1 MKVWLIFPA
10 LVFFSP
16 WGIGQDLQPDDSNA
30 LLNVSVIDYLKKP
43 MSGEKISFTSKVN
56 HKLFSGTTDS
66 LGKFHLLI
74 PKNADYDVKYV
85 QFTSEA
91 VYDNTLTIP
100 KGEDQLLTFNYTIRV
115 QLPEKYTL
123 NNVFFDFNKA
133 TITGESYKELN
144 QLTAFMKAQKTMV
157 IEIAGYTDN
166 IGTEEANLKLSQERA
181 DAIRDYLLKHGVH
194 ARKITAKGYGSSDP
208 VATNET
214 PEGRK
219 LNRRTE
225 IHIVKS

>member
-1 MKVWLIFPA
+1 MKVWLIIPA
-10 LVFFSP
+10 LLFFSQL
-16 WGIGQDLQPDDSNA
+16 GISQGLQPDDSNA

-43 MSGEKISFTSKVN
+43 MSGEKILFTSKVN
-56 HKLFSGTTDS
+56 HKIFSGITDS
-66 LGKFHLLI
+66 IGKFHLLI

-91 VYDNTLTIP
+91 AYDNILTIP
-100 KGEDQLLTFNYTIRV
+100 KGEDQLLTFNYTVRV

-133 TITGESYKELN
+133 TITPESYKELN
-144 QLTAFMKAQKTMV
+144 QLTSFMKAQKTMV

-166 IGTEEANLKLSQERA
+166 VGTEEANLKLSQERA

-194 ARKITAKGYGSSDP
+194 NKKIIAKGYGSADAVS
-208 VATNET
+208 TNET

-225 IHIVKS
+225 IHIITL

>member
-10 LVFFSP
+10 LVIFP
-16 WGIGQDLQPDDSNA
+16 LLGIGQNLQPDDTNA
-30 LLNVSVIDYLKKP
+30 LINVSVIDYVKRPLRARKSCLLP
-43 MSGEKISFTSKVN
+43 KVN
-56 HKLFSGTTDS
+56 HKIFSGITDS
-66 LGKFHLLI
+66 SGKFHLLM
-74 PKNADYDVKYV
+74 PKDADYDVKYV

-91 VYDNTLTIP
+91 AYDNTLTIP
-100 KGEDQLLTFNYTIRV
+100 KGEDQLLTINYTIRA

-123 NNVFFDFNKA
+123 NDVFFDFNKA
-133 TITGESYKELN
+133 TLTSESFKALN

-166 IGTEEANLKLSQERA
+166 VGTEEANLKLSQERA

-194 ARKITAKGYGSSDP
+194 QLKIMAKGYGSSDP

-225 IHIVKS
+225 IHIIKQ

>member
-1 MKVWLIFPA
+1 M
-10 LVFFSP
+10 SM
-16 WGIGQDLQPDDSNA
+16 GQDLQPDDSNA

-43 MSGEKISFTSKVN
+43 MPGEGISFISKKN

-66 LGKFHLLI
+66 IGKFHLLI
-74 PKNADYDVKYV
+74 PKGADYDVKYS

-91 VYDNTLTIP
+91 TYDNVLTIP
-100 KGEDQLLTFNYTIRV
+100 KGEDQLLTFNYTVRV

-123 NNVFFDFNKA
+123 NNVFFDFSKA
-133 TITGESYKELN
+133 SIKSESFAELN
-144 QLTAFMKAQKTMV
+144 KLASFMKAQKTMV

-166 IGTEEANLKLSQERA
+166 IGKEEANLKLSQERA

-194 ARKITAKGYGSSDP
+194 SSKIAAKGYGSSDP
-208 VATNET
+208 VATNDT
-214 PEGRK
+214 PEGRQ

-225 IHIVKS
+225 IHIVKH

>member
-1 MKVWLIFPA
+1 MP
-10 LVFFSP
+10 
-16 WGIGQDLQPDDSNA
+16 
-30 LLNVSVIDYLKKP
+30 
-43 MSGEKISFTSKVN
+43 GEKISFLSKKN
-56 HKLFSGTTDS
+56 HKSFSGTTDS

-74 PKNADYDVKYV
+74 PKDADYDVKYT

-91 VYDNTLTIP
+91 AYDNTLSVP
-100 KGEDQLLTFNYTIRV
+100 KGENQLLTFNYTVRV

-133 TITGESYKELN
+133 TLTSESFKELN
-144 QLTAFMKAQKTMV
+144 KLTSFMKAQKTMV
-157 IEIAGYTDN
+157 IEVAGYTDN
-166 IGTEEANLKLSQERA
+166 IGTEDANLKLSQERA

-194 ARKITAKGYGSSDP
+194 EHKIVSKGYGSSDP
-208 VATNET
+208 VANNDT

-225 IHIVKS
+225 IHIIKQ